1 MKHVSIDLRTVRL
14 YHLAMR
20 FLGSHALHFFIM
32 GLGISVVLGMLKATL
47 LEKRTIRSMM
57 NHAIC
62 LVGIGLALAWV
73 MYFLPL
79 SPVRF

>member
-1 MKHVSIDLRTVRL
+1 
-14 YHLAMR
+14 
-20 FLGSHALHFFIM
+20 M

-47 LEKRTIRSMM
+47 RRERTIRSIR
-57 NHAIC
+57 NHALC
-62 LVGIGLALAWV
+62 LVGIGLAMAWV

>member
-1 MKHVSIDLRTVRL
+1 MQ
-14 YHLAMR
+14 
-20 FLGSHALHFFIM
+20 FLGSHVLHFFIM

-47 LEKRTIRSMM
+47 LERRTFRSIR

-62 LVGIGLALAWV
+62 LVGIGLVLAWA